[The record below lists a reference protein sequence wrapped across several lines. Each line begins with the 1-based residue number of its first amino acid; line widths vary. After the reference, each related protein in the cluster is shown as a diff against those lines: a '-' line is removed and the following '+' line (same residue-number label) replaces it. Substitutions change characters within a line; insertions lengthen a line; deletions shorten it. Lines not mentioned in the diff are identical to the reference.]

1 MPRAARG
8 LASLYVQ
15 ANQFTLEQAGQ
26 FHAEWTPRGWAKAKD
41 SLTTFEQL
49 LYLRQP
55 GYGTCYITGKVLTD
69 ELITNYAHRQ
79 ELEGKAF
86 VLRDFMDR
94 FNNEGM
100 IPISLMELE
109 MVPGKTQVPG
119 P

>member
-1 MPRAARG
+1 
-8 LASLYVQ
+8 
-15 ANQFTLEQAGQ
+15 
-26 FHAEWTPRGWAKAKD
+26 
-41 SLTTFEQL
+41 
-49 LYLRQP
+49 
-55 GYGTCYITGKVLTD
+55 
-69 ELITNYAHRQ
+69 
-79 ELEGKAF
+79 

>member
-1 MPRAARG
+1 
-8 LASLYVQ
+8 
-15 ANQFTLEQAGQ
+15 
-26 FHAEWTPRGWAKAKD
+26 
-41 SLTTFEQL
+41 
-49 LYLRQP
+49 
-55 GYGTCYITGKVLTD
+55 VLTD